1 MLKTLMAPL
10 RWLARLLLALIIL
23 FEEWGWLP
31 LQRAMAWLGRLPLLR
46 QLEAGIRRLP
56 PYAALALLLAPT
68 LLLVPVKLLALWL
81 IAQGRA
87 LLGLAVIMIA
97 KLVGTA
103 VLARIFMLS
112 QPALMRLGWFARL
125 YARWTAWKEGLLAWV
140 RSSLLWR
147 QARALRCLLRR
158 RLRAWRQLFSQQA

>member
-1 MLKTLMAPL
+1 MLIKSLLAPL

-23 FEEWGWLP
+23 FEEWGWVP

-68 LLLVPVKLLALWL
+68 LLLLPVKLLALWL

-87 LLGLAVIMIA
+87 LLGLAVILVA
-97 KLVGTA
+97 KLLGTA
-103 VLARIFMLS
+103 VLARLFMLS
-112 QPALMRLGWFARL
+112 QPALMRLPWFARL
-125 YARWTAWKEGLLAWV
+125 YARWTVWKQGLLAWV
-140 RSSLLWR
+140 RGSALWR
-147 QARALRCLLRR
+147 QARTLRR
-158 RLRAWRQLFSQQA
+158 LLQRRWRRMFSQQA